1 MSSALGLRI
10 IPLQFVC
17 DITLPCRQKRKRF
30 SCILKL
36 FKHDFEKSLEY
47 THKSETPYRT
57 LGAKI
62 CDIPFRMPLA
72 VVMHPSAAPLEAG
85 IPMGF
90 PVPSPTMKAGFPLSV
105 ANMSGECQ
113 PVVEPLRE
121 YISATAVYLPKMDGV
136 GNGFLTYAHHSQDS
150 SSGVLLRLPSVPRQF
165 RRGEYEQSLVRRE

>member
-36 FKHDFEKSLEY
+36 FKHDFEESLEY
-47 THKSETPYRT
+47 THKSETQYRARGGKN
-57 LGAKI
+57 LRHSIQNAAGSGNA
-62 CDIPFRMPLA
+62 
-72 VVMHPSAAPLEAG
+72 PSAAPLEAR

-105 ANMSGECQ
+105 ANMSSECQ

-136 GNGFLTYAHHSQDS
+136 GNGFLTYAHHSQDG
-150 SSGVLLRLPSVPRQF
+150 SSGVLLRLPSVARQF